1 MKTTKELIIADIT
14 AKVEAKLAK
23 QNVKLAG
30 NLSDIEKALP
40 KVLKDYETFKTL
52 HASVMK
58 MANQTANVGN
68 TLSREIDIIDKDVAF
83 FMSAAEKLGID
94 PKTVPI
100 IKAYFDK
107 MPYINTD
114 YLESTIDL
122 MEEAQYNAKP

>member
-1 MKTTKELIIADIT
+1 MKTTKELIIEDIT
-14 AKVEAKLAK
+14 AKVEAKLAS

-40 KVLKDYETFKTL
+40 KVLKDYETFRTL
-52 HASVMK
+52 HNSMMK
-58 MANQTANVGN
+58 IAAQGANIGN
-68 TLSREIDIIDKDVAF
+68 TLSREIDAIDKDVAF

-107 MPYINTD
+107 MQYIDNE
-114 YLESTIDL
+114 YLEFTTDF
-122 MEEAQYNAKP
+122 MEDAKSVV

>member
-1 MKTTKELIIADIT
+1 MKTTRELIIEDIT

-40 KVLKDYETFKTL
+40 KVLKDYETFRTL
-52 HASVMK
+52 HNSMMKIAAQGASI
-58 MANQTANVGN
+58 GN
-68 TLSREIDIIDKDVAF
+68 TLSREIDNIDKDVAF

-107 MPYINTD
+107 MQYIDNE
-114 YLESTIDL
+114 YLEFTTDF
-122 MEEAQYNAKP
+122 MEDAKSVV